1 MRGACR
7 FIIAWA
13 CTIGLTPSPARADN
27 RPTPPSSAVAP
38 AAQQAGPAIAARRPD
53 LSVASV
59 WLGKGTATHT
69 DERFEPLGR
78 SPWVGEKVSLVC
90 DVRMSD
96 SAPSGWSIA
105 WFIDGQV
112 TCGEGDF
119 MIHTP
124 SCEFSWSLSG
134 GTTVFIDY
142 VAHTPGSHKYRC
154 AVDIHDAVHESS
166 ESNNAKQISFTVNQP
181 VQPIP
186 RLVSPQI
193 PGPGPQF
200 RRLR

>member
-1 MRGACR
+1 MRGASR
-7 FIIAWA
+7 SLIVLA
-13 CTIGLTPSPARADN
+13 CTIGLTPTPAGADN

-38 AAQQAGPAIAARRPD
+38 AAQQAGPAVAVRRPD

-90 DVRMSD
+90 DVRMSPA
-96 SAPSGWSIA
+96 APGGWSIA
-105 WFIDGQV
+105 WYIDGQI

-124 SCEFSWSLSG
+124 NCEFTWSFSG
-134 GTTVFIDY
+134 GTTAFIDY
-142 VAHTPGSHKYRC
+142 VPHTPGSHTYRC
-154 AVDIHDAVHESS
+154 AVDVHNAIQESS
-166 ESNNAKQISFTVNQP
+166 EANNAKQVSFTVNQP
-181 VQPIP
+181 PRPVP
-186 RLVSPQI
+186 RLISPQI

-200 RRLR
+200 RPLR